1 MKMINDRAVAPANDS
16 FSRYVVGSGSPS
28 WLRRWYGLVIAGV
41 VTAGV
46 VALALSQRWLAV
58 ADLAPLLFI
67 LPCAAM
73 MFICM
78 KGMNHGQQNDSAQ
91 ASARNETSTT
101 ADTQN

>member
-1 MKMINDRAVAPANDS
+1 MKTTNDRAVARADDS
-16 FSRYVVGSGSPS
+16 FSRYVVDSGWPR
-28 WLRRWYGLVIAGV
+28 WLRRWYGLVIAGA

-46 VALALSQRWLAV
+46 VALALSQHWLAV

-67 LPCAAM
+67 LPCAVM

-91 ASARNETSTT
+91 AADRNETSTAT
-101 ADTQN
+101 DTQN

>member
-1 MKMINDRAVAPANDS
+1 MKTTNDRAVARADDS
-16 FSRYVVGSGSPS
+16 FSRYVVDSG
-28 WLRRWYGLVIAGV
+28 WLRRWYGLVIAGA

-46 VALALSQRWLAV
+46 VALALSQHWLAV

-67 LPCAAM
+67 LPCAVM

-91 ASARNETSTT
+91 AADRNETSTAT
-101 ADTQN
+101 DTQN

>member
-1 MKMINDRAVAPANDS
+1 MKTTNNRAVAHADGS

-28 WLRRWYGLVIAGV
+28 WLRRWYGLVIAGA

-46 VALALSQRWLAV
+46 VALALSQHWLAV
-58 ADLAPLLFI
+58 ADLSPLLFI
-67 LPCAAM
+67 LPCAVM

-91 ASARNETSTT
+91 ASDRNETSTAT
-101 ADTQN
+101 DTQN